1 MVSDRAHLVDFHQ
14 RIIFLV
20 KSLVKLQI
28 GMKIAVVL
36 WRGETGT
43 GFSQSK
49 WCEGCGIGVGSTGE
63 VAVSFETVQQVRRF
77 FKIIGGFTLLFVGV
91 VMLITPGPGWL
102 VILGGLAMLAAE
114 FVWAR
119 RLLDRLKSQG
129 ERLRQTVM
137 PSWISKA

>member
-1 MVSDRAHLVDFHQ
+1 MNRV
-14 RIIFLV
+14 
-20 KSLVKLQI
+20 VKLQM

-36 WRGETGT
+36 WCGETGRR
-43 GFSQSK
+43 FSQSK
-49 WCEGCGIGVGSTGE
+49 WLEGCGIGVGEYGE

-129 ERLRQTVM
+129 ERLRQTVV